1 MAEEDQNPEEGK
13 PKGKKKLIIIIVA
26 AVLLL
31 GGGGAAAWF
40 FLLSGDPPAEAGE
53 EAEGE
58 AAEAEEPVERA
69 EALYVGLD
77 PAFVI
82 NFHDANDRRR
92 FLKAEL
98 SVVTRDP
105 ETQAALVKHMPMVRN
120 ALVLLFSRQVY
131 EDLIPHEGKEA
142 LRAAARDEVEQVL
155 ASEAGSA
162 EVEDVLFTSFVMQ

>member
-1 MAEEDQNPEEGK
+1 MADEEQTSGDAK

-26 AVLLL
+26 ALLVL

-40 FLLSGDPPAEAGE
+40 LLLAGDPPAEEAEGE
-53 EAEGE
+53 EAE
-58 AAEAEEPVERA
+58 AAEEVQEVRA

-82 NFHDANDRRR
+82 NFHDADDRRR

-105 ETQAALVKHMPMVRN
+105 ETQAALIKHMPMVRN

-162 EVEDVLFTSFVMQ
+162 AVEDVLFTSFVMQ